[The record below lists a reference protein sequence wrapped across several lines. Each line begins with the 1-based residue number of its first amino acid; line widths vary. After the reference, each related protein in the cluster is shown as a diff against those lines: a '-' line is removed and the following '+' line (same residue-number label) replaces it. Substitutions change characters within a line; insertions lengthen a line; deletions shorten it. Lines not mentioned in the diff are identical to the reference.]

1 MAGAEVSNEWL
12 FATKAEPSYAPR
24 RAAGVIMP
32 SAEGINDRLFVT
44 KVPQQLTRDDLA
56 AHFARF
62 GQTTDVYLPSVPG
75 HGGHK
80 GIAFV
85 SFADAEACQLV
96 LSHSPHRINGS
107 DVVVDLA
114 APRATPQR
122 HLGASA
128 GTFTGGT
135 VPQARVV
142 VPQPI
147 PMLAQPL
154 PQEDPTGD
162 NRLFVTKIAPV
173 LQRDH
178 ITEYFQQFGDLTDVY
193 MPGPPGGATHKG
205 IAFVSFAES
214 DAMQEALGHPSH
226 EIHGYPVVVDVA
238 APRGPQVPKVGVGKG
253 VRPITPNL
261 AYNGLRIHVPPVS
274 NPSVAVGSWSGH
286 LAAPVIGA
294 QPAMEVV
301 AVSAPAS
308 SPRPGSTGTPVPGRL
323 FITHVPPDV
332 TKDDLQLYFQQFGT
346 LQDTFVPTGKGI
358 AFVSFQDASAAQ
370 QVLEAPQHVVKPG
383 KIVVVDQAL
392 ERPPLGGQAA
402 AHGAKIT
409 RFMPY

>member
-1 MAGAEVSNEWL
+1 MAAAEVSNEWL
-12 FATKAEPSYAPR
+12 FATKAEPSFVAR
-24 RAAGVIMP
+24 RPLGVITP
-32 SAEGINDRLFVT
+32 AEGANDRLFVT

-80 GIAFV
+80 GIAFI

-122 HLGASA
+122 QFGAGAGAILAGASA
-128 GTFTGGT
+128 
-135 VPQARVV
+135 QARVV
-142 VPQPI
+142 VPQPV
-147 PMLAQPL
+147 PMLAQPS
-154 PQEDPTGD
+154 PQEDPAGD

-193 MPGPPGGATHKG
+193 MPGPPGGVTHKG
-205 IAFVSFAES
+205 IAFVSFADA

-226 EIHGYPVVVDVA
+226 EIHGYAVVVDVA
-238 APRGPQVPKVGVGKG
+238 APRGPQVPKVVVVKG

-261 AYNGLRIHVPPVS
+261 AYHGLRIHVPPVS

-286 LAAPVIGA
+286 LAAPVIGH
-294 QPAMEVV
+294 QPTEIVQ
-301 AVSAPAS
+301 VSPTS

-346 LQDTFVPTGKGI
+346 LQDTFVPAGKGI

-392 ERPPLGGQAA
+392 ERPPLGVQAA
-402 AHGAKIT
+402 AYGAKT
-409 RFMPY
+409 SRFTPY